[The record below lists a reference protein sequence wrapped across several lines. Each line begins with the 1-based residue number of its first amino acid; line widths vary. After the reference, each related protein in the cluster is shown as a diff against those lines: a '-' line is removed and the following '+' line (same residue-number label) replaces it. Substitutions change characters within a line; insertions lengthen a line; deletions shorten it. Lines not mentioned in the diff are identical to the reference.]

1 MTTITTDDRA
11 DTRYMRSLRI
21 EATYGAVPW
30 ACPETVA
37 VEWTEPEAMP
47 TATEINVAIA
57 QLAAV
62 PALARIDGEPRVPD
76 GKPIIVTT
84 NPTGGRR

>member
-1 MTTITTDDRA
+1 MTVLG
-11 DTRYMRSLRI
+11 DTGTVRFMRSLRI

-30 ACPETVA
+30 ACPESVTI
-37 VEWTEPEAMP
+37 EWYEPETPP
-47 TATEINVAIA
+47 TATEINIAIA

-76 GKPIIVTT
+76 GATVTLS
-84 NPTGGRR
+84 GSRDLR

>member
-37 VEWTEPEAMP
+37 VEWTEPDAMP
-47 TATEINVAIA
+47 TATDINVAIA

-62 PALARIDGEPRVPD
+62 PALARIDGEAPD
-76 GKPIIVTT
+76 AAGMPMRLTT
-84 NPTGGRR
+84 PSGGYR